1 MKRLNILLLSACC
14 LSANFPAIAAQATQ
28 YSKLSII
35 VAAKQAGK
43 WQTLKAFIA
52 AQDLEDEWQAAS
64 YISDAH
70 PAFIAATNAVVSA
83 GIATGDE
90 ISAFLDASRDF
101 AVPDEL
107 FAKKYARDMSNDTER
122 VKWHGNV
129 VTNLFDSAALKKTTY
144 YADGFVWTQ
153 PYTVQSPIT
162 RDERISEAERKAR
175 REEARRKAEEVAE
188 QKRLARIAL
197 LTTNMEA
204 EVTALMKKK
213 RWPDELARIFLQT
226 ELNKLQTN
234 DVSMTFGP
242 GSRR

>member
-14 LSANFPAIAAQATQ
+14 LSADFPATAAQSTQ

-43 WQTLKAFIA
+43 WQTIKAFIA
-52 AQDLEDEWQAAS
+52 ANDLEDEWQAAS
-64 YISDAH
+64 YVSDAH
-70 PAFIAATNAVVSA
+70 PAFIAATNAVVSE
-83 GIATGDE
+83 GIATAAE

-101 AVPDEL
+101 AVPDDL
-107 FAKKYARDMSNDTER
+107 FARKYARDMSNATER
-122 VKWHGNV
+122 VNWHGRV
-129 VTNLFDSAALKKTTY
+129 VTNVFDTAARTKTTY
-144 YADGFVWTQ
+144 YTDGFAWSQ
-153 PYTVQSPIT
+153 PYTLSSPPT
-162 RDERISEAERKAR
+162 RDEHISEADRKAR
-175 REEARRKAEEVAE
+175 REEAKRKAAE
-188 QKRLARIAL
+188 AAERKRLARIAL

-213 RWPDELARIFLQT
+213 RWPDELARIYLQT